1 MGLNVIYYGPPGTGK
16 TYLMQELKENYL
28 DYYISDD
35 EIRNAYLRT
44 SQDWVLVALIV
55 LQNENKMKS
64 TEIEQKIISLN
75 INGFNN
81 NASSVLEQHCVE
93 QHDPLFPPLQP
104 RIFTKNSDIW
114 SVKVNN
120 LLEYNANFF
129 EEYLS
134 TTAIRERFKYV
145 TFHQSFTYEDFVEGI
160 RPVLDNPF
168 QNSQEEILDYH
179 HLANVAESPGVYKN
193 AESSIRYK
201 VQNGVF
207 KEICEEAKKDP
218 NKEYAIFIDEI
229 NRGNIS
235 EIFGE
240 LITLIEED
248 KRIGNPNELEV
259 TLPYSK
265 QKFGV
270 PKNLKIIGTMN
281 SADRSIALIDIALRR
296 RFEFVNMTCNLE
308 ALASHL
314 RKKGLNPLDI
324 EGVNLIKLLDVI
336 NKRIKLLLDA
346 NFVIGHAFFMHIET
360 LDDIIRTFKN
370 RIIPLL
376 EEYFYEDLEKI
387 QIVLADLDASG
398 ELKPNAIYKHEMLHP
413 DELLEYQGHLI
424 IENKKN
430 FYIGE
435 ITRESLQ
442 KIYSNVEG

>member
-16 TYLMQELKENYL
+16 TYLMQELKQNYL

-35 EIRNAYLRT
+35 DIRNAYLRT
-44 SQDWVLVALIV
+44 SQDWVLVALII

-64 TEIEQKIISLN
+64 TEIEQKINSLN

-81 NASSVLEQHCVE
+81 NASTVLEQHCVE

-104 RIFTKNSDIW
+104 RIFTKNGDVW

-120 LLEYNANFF
+120 LLEYNSKFF

-134 TTAIRERFKYV
+134 TTAIKERFKYV

-160 RPVLDNPF
+160 RPILDNHSE
-168 QNSQEEILDYH
+168 NSQEGNLDYH
-179 HLANVAESPGVYKN
+179 YSANVAENRESYKN

-207 KEICEEAKKDP
+207 KEICEEARKDP

-281 SADRSIALIDIALRR
+281 SADRSTALIDIALRR
-296 RFEFVNMTCNLE
+296 RFEFVHMTCNLE
-308 ALASHL
+308 VLASHL
-314 RKKGLNPLDI
+314 RKKGLNPQDI

-360 LDDIIRTFKN
+360 LEDIIRTFKN
-370 RIIPLL
+370 KIIPLL

-413 DELLEYQGHLI
+413 DELLEYQGNLI
-424 IENKKN
+424 IESKKN